1 MPTVDFYCKKTCK
14 SCQKARAW
22 LDEHGVEYRFVDYTK
37 QLPPE
42 RVIREALEQMGAA
55 ALRKRHKR
63 FKELKDAGI
72 DVWLKEIKA
81 DPNLLGR
88 PILVWPDGRWL
99 MGFKPEEW
107 RERLL

>member
-1 MPTVDFYCKKTCK
+1 MIDFYCKKTCK
-14 SCQKARAW
+14 SCQKAKAW
-22 LDEHGVEYRFVDYTK
+22 LDEYGVAYNYVDYTK

-42 RVIREALEQMGAA
+42 HVIREALEQMGAA

-63 FKELKDAGI
+63 FKELQDA
-72 DVWLKEIKA
+72 DVETWMREVQA

-99 MGFKPEEW
+99 MGFKPEVW